1 MLQRN
6 HPQNLRREENFIKQI
21 FNLDV
26 PSSCWSEELLQQTQK
41 DPQVPLV
48 RRNGE
53 VEWVGGSHSRH
64 RGLGLKSQI

>member
-1 MLQRN
+1 M
-6 HPQNLRREENFIKQI
+6 

-26 PSSCWSEELLQQTQK
+26 PSSCWCEELLQQTQK

-53 VEWVGGSHSRH
+53 VEWVGGSDSQH
-64 RGLGLKSQI
+64 RKLQLKSQI

>member
-6 HPQNLRREENFIKQI
+6 HPQNLRREERFIKQI

-26 PSSCWSEELLQQTQK
+26 PSSCRREELLQQTQK

-48 RRNGE
+48 WQNGE
-53 VEWVGGSHSRH
+53 VEWVGGSDSRH